1 MRIGLD
7 SGIFFHFVSL
17 NVNILRTIEIN
28 PPTNLMRQKQF
39 VKFEHYCLSI
49 WQTIYAR
56 HLECFDYSKL
66 LTNLKENETQKG
78 NKNVNKYYRDW
89 NNSNIS
95 IAPPIYDGCQR
106 HKRHLQLSNLNTVN
120 PIFLHYMFPI
130 FHLYVFTFIFANVY
144 VTPTPVARHVF
155 CSHSRIP
162 RSSTCIGF
170 IFWFWLS
177 GKSSDFS

>member
-78 NKNVNKYYRDW
+78 NKNVNKYYRD
-89 NNSNIS
+89 
-95 IAPPIYDGCQR
+95 
-106 HKRHLQLSNLNTVN
+106 
-120 PIFLHYMFPI
+120 
-130 FHLYVFTFIFANVY
+130 
-144 VTPTPVARHVF
+144 
-155 CSHSRIP
+155 
-162 RSSTCIGF
+162 
-170 IFWFWLS
+170 
-177 GKSSDFS
+177 